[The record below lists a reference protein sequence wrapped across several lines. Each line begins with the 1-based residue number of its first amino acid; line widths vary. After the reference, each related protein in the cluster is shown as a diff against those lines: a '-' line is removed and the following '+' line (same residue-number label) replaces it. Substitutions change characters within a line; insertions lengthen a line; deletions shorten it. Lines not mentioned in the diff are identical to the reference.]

1 MLEPQS
7 KTLLLVEDEALIAMA
22 ERVTLE
28 RFGYAVVVAN
38 SGERAIEIVHSNAPI
53 DLILMDIDLGSGIDG
68 TRAAQIILGERD
80 VPLVFLSSHT
90 ERETVEKTEG
100 ITSYGYIVKNSGE
113 TVLLTSIRMAFR
125 LFESRSLAADT
136 FKHSM
141 NGLCVHRMLYDESG
155 APFDCEYLTVNAA
168 FEEHTGLPAARV
180 VGRTIRDIYP
190 NHEADEAID
199 LYARVL
205 ESRESTRR
213 ELFFAAT
220 NSWFELSVF
229 PTRDAGFTVVLQ
241 NITDRKEAEHALAAE
256 REWLNVTLRSVGDA
270 VIATDVDGAVVLMNP
285 VAERLTGWSQEAAR
299 GRPVA
304 DVFEIVNAM
313 TRIGVEIPV
322 DRALREGKVV
332 GLANHTVLISREGVE
347 YQIADSAA
355 PIRGSNGTIV
365 GVVLV
370 FRDVTE
376 EYAREQAL
384 RDSERDM
391 ERAQAL
397 TEVGSWRF
405 EIGSGTVVASVQARR
420 IYGIGDATMTVK
432 EVQTIPLPEYRERLD
447 AALRNL
453 VANGVPYDVE
463 FQIRRRSDN
472 AVRWIHSIAEFDAE
486 HNRVVGTIQD
496 VTDRVVDQERL
507 KSIEWMLGSDSVPQ
521 HDRSLE
527 YGDLHLQN
535 RDGLILKWAGSDRL
549 REVVADYLDLLDTS
563 ATIHEQ
569 NGDYALGVDSSGWCR
584 LLDEAS
590 RKMCATDDNREAIG
604 SGRWL
609 CRDSCWK
616 HAALPTI
623 RSGHPTETPCAGGI
637 ALYSVPIR
645 VHGEVVGAMSVGFGS
660 PPTDD
665 ARLAE
670 LSREY
675 SVPIPALRAHA
686 EAYQARPAF
695 IIEYAK
701 KRLARAAVYLGSL
714 IERNMAE
721 AEVRELLD
729 ERSALLREVQHRA
742 RNTLRTMGSLLS
754 LEADRVTEPA
764 AREAL
769 DAMRRRFRSM
779 ELLFEQLSCTDAAGS
794 VAIDAYVTRLVQELV
809 QLFPG
814 GERVQV
820 SIVADSH
827 ELDAKRVGTLG
838 MIVTEL
844 VTNAMK
850 HAFRD
855 DSESRLSVSATRR
868 DGRVVVVV
876 ADNGP
881 GLATSADRDRESG
894 LGMSIVHALAEQLRG
909 TISFESDGG
918 TRAILDFAG

>member
-22 ERVTLE
+22 ERMTLE
-28 RFGYAVVVAN
+28 RFGYSVVVAN
-38 SGERAIEIVHSNAPI
+38 SGEKAIEIVRSTRPI

-68 TRAAQIILGERD
+68 TRAAEIILGERD

-155 APFDCEYLTVNAA
+155 APFDCEYLTANGA
-168 FEEHTGLPAARV
+168 FEEHTGLSVARV
-180 VGRTIRDIYP
+180 VGGTIRDIYP

-199 LYARVL
+199 LYAQVL
-205 ESRESTRR
+205 ESGEPVRR

-229 PTRDAGFTVVLQ
+229 PTRRDEFTVVLQ
-241 NITDRKEAEHALAAE
+241 NITDRKEAEHALTAE

-270 VIATDVDGAVVLMNP
+270 VIATDVDGVVVLMNP
-285 VAERLTGWSQEAAR
+285 VAERLTGWTQAAAS

-313 TRIGVEIPV
+313 TRIAVEIPV
-322 DRALREGKVV
+322 DRALREGRIV
-332 GLANHTVLISREGVE
+332 GLANHTVLISRAGVE

-355 PIRGSNGTIV
+355 PIRGSSGEII

-376 EYAREQAL
+376 EYARDQAL

-397 TEVGSWRF
+397 AEVGSWRF
-405 EIGSGTVVASVQARR
+405 ELRSGTVVASVQARR
-420 IYGIGDATMTVK
+420 IYGIGDATMTVR
-432 EVQTIPLPEYRERLD
+432 EVKTIPLPEYRERLD
-447 AALRNL
+447 AALRDL
-453 VANGVPYDVE
+453 VATGTPYDVE

-496 VTDRVVDQERL
+496 ITDRVVDQERL
-507 KSIEWMLGSDSVPQ
+507 KSIEWMLGSETSPLP
-521 HDRSLE
+521 DRSPE
-527 YGDLHLQN
+527 YDDLSLLN
-535 RDGLILKWAGSDRL
+535 PDGLILKWAGRDQL
-549 REVVADYLDLLDTS
+549 REIADDCLALLDTS

-569 NGDYALGVDSSGWCR
+569 SGDYALGVYSSSWCR

-590 RKMCATDDNREAIG
+590 RKMCATDDNRRAME

-623 RSGHPTETPCAGGI
+623 RSGHPTETPCMGGI
-637 ALYSVPIR
+637 NLYAVPIKVR
-645 VHGEVVGAMSVGFGS
+645 GEVVGAMSVGFGS

-670 LSREY
+670 LSLEY
-675 SVPIPALRAHA
+675 GVPLPTLRACA
-686 EAYQARPAF
+686 EAYQTRPPF
-695 IIEYAK
+695 IVEYAK
-701 KRLARAAVYLGSL
+701 KRVSKAAVHLGNQ

-721 AEVRELLD
+721 AEVGELLD

-742 RNTLRTMGSLLS
+742 RNTLHTMGSLLS
-754 LEADRVTEPA
+754 LEAGRVTEPVA
-764 AREAL
+764 AEIL
-769 DAMRRRFRSM
+769 ETIRRRFRSM
-779 ELLFEQLSCTDAAGS
+779 ELLFEQLSRTDADGS
-794 VAIDAYVTRLVQELV
+794 IAIDTYVARLVQQLV

-820 SIVADSH
+820 DIAADGH
-827 ELDAKRVGTLG
+827 ELDAKRIGTLG

-855 DSESRLSVSATRR
+855 DRESRLSVSASRR

-881 GLATSADRDRESG
+881 GLATPADRESG

-909 TISFESDGG
+909 TIRFENDDG